1 MEEKLLVR
9 KVSALQVRGRARGAQ
24 DFSLREIMGSRTWT
38 SQRDAATFSPLTAR
52 QPLEIPNRAEES
64 WDPRTP
70 CPARPHSHHT
80 LVRDQ
85 GNGKSLKACVRG
97 FLVRRQ
103 FQSLRAE
110 YEAIVREV
118 EGDLGTLQW
127 TEGRIP
133 RPRFVPEKAKSH
145 QTWKAGDRVAN
156 PEQGLWKHFPCKES
170 EGEATWE
177 EIVLKKSGESSA
189 NQGSVCRDHS
199 SWLQMEQNRKPSQ
212 EETRDMTRMENPE
225 ATDPR
230 LPHSQPQLQE
240 LQYHCSHLAMELLW
254 LQQAI
259 NSRKEYL
266 ILKQTLRFPEA
277 GPIREEPSVCP
288 EHGEQTCERNQSQPS
303 APLED
308 QSYRDR
314 TAGEREQEND
324 SCQRVKSAHRSP
336 GCLATTQ
343 KNIAGA
349 KCREPCYS
357 RSGPPSN
364 SQALGDRLT
373 KGPDD
378 GRQTF
383 GGTCLLQMKIL
394 EDQIPR
400 GLKPRDHCP
409 RKSRTQLSALY
420 EDANIKEA
428 SPRKLDRKEPDCRTA
443 RTQELGLSGD
453 HIIWDET
460 LAGPEHSV
468 LDLWRTKPPKGQIPT
483 DRSSRDGTS
492 YEPSHEGQKN
502 QRTIP
507 WRSKSPEI
515 LSSTGAGCTGEE
527 QWRDRPWKTGPP
539 G

>member
-1 MEEKLLVR
+1 MEEKVLVR

-24 DFSLREIMGSRTWT
+24 DFSLREIMRSRTWT
-38 SQRDAATFSPLTAR
+38 SQRDAATFSPLT
-52 QPLEIPNRAEES
+52 ES

-127 TEGRIP
+127 TEGQIP
-133 RPRFVPEKAKSH
+133 RPRFLPEKAKSH

-170 EGEATWE
+170 EGVATWE
-177 EIVLKKSGESSA
+177 EMVLKKSGESSA

-314 TAGEREQEND
+314 TREQEND

-420 EDANIKEA
+420 EDANIKET
-428 SPRKLDRKEPDCRTA
+428 SPRKLDHKE
-443 RTQELGLSGD
+443 TQELGLSGD
-453 HIIWDET
+453 HIIWDGT

>member
-1 MEEKLLVR
+1 MTHFAGAQAAGPLGSMEEKLLVR
-9 KVSALQVRGRARGAQ
+9 KVSALQ
-24 DFSLREIMGSRTWT
+24 
-38 SQRDAATFSPLTAR
+38 
-52 QPLEIPNRAEES
+52 
-64 WDPRTP
+64 
-70 CPARPHSHHT
+70 
-80 LVRDQ
+80 
-85 GNGKSLKACVRG
+85 ACVRG

-133 RPRFVPEKAKSH
+133 RPRFLPEKAKSH

-177 EIVLKKSGESSA
+177 EMVLKKSGESSA

-225 ATDPR
+225 ATDSR

-314 TAGEREQEND
+314 TAGEPPLEDQSYRDRTAGEPPLEDQSYRDRTAGEPPLEDQSYRDRTTGEPPLEDQSYRDRTTGEREQEND

-373 KGPDD
+373 KRPDD

-409 RKSRTQLSALY
+409 RKSRTQLSALC
-420 EDANIKEA
+420 EDANIKET
-428 SPRKLDRKEPDCRTA
+428 SPRKLDHKEPDCRTA
-443 RTQELGLSGD
+443 RTQELGLLGD
-453 HIIWDET
+453 HIIWDGT

-492 YEPSHEGQKN
+492 YEPSHEGQKK

>member
-1 MEEKLLVR
+1 MEPELLVR
-9 KVSALQVRGRARGAQ
+9 KVSALQVRGRARGSR
-24 DFSLREIMGSRTWT
+24 DFSLRDIMGSRTWT
-38 SQRDAATFSPLTAR
+38 SQRDATRFSPLTAR
-52 QPLEIPNRAEES
+52 Q
-64 WDPRTP
+64 
-70 CPARPHSHHT
+70 
-80 LVRDQ
+80 
-85 GNGKSLKACVRG
+85 
-97 FLVRRQ
+97 LVRRQ

-133 RPRFVPEKAKSH
+133 RPRFLPEKAKSH

-156 PEQGLWKHFPCKES
+156 PEQGLWNHFPCEES

-177 EIVLKKSGESSA
+177 EMVLKKSGESSA
-189 NQGSVCRDHS
+189 NQGNLCRDHS

-212 EETRDMTRMENPE
+212 EETRDTTRMENPE
-225 ATDPR
+225 ATDQR

-240 LQYHCSHLAMELLW
+240 LQYHRSHLAMELLW

-266 ILKQTLRFPEA
+266 LLKQTLRSPEA
-277 GPIREEPSVCP
+277 GLIREEPHVCL
-288 EHGEQTCERNQSQPS
+288 EHGEQACERDQSQPS

-308 QSYRDR
+308 QSYRDG
-314 TAGEREQEND
+314 TTGQVEQEDD
-324 SCQRVKSAHRSP
+324 SCHRVRSPHRSP
-336 GCLATTQ
+336 GSLATTQ

-357 RSGPPSN
+357 KSGPPLSIPSN

-373 KGPDD
+373 KGPVD

-394 EDQIPR
+394 EDQTPR

-420 EDANIKEA
+420 EDSHIKI
-428 SPRKLDRKEPDCRTA
+428 SPRKLDHKEPDCRTA
-443 RTQELGLSGD
+443 RTQELGLSED
-453 HIIWDET
+453 HIIWDGT

-468 LDLWRTKPPKGQIPT
+468 LHLWRTKPPKGQAPT

-492 YEPSHEGQKN
+492 NEPSHEGRKS

-515 LSSTGAGCTGEE
+515 LSSIAAGCTGEE
-527 QWRDRPWKTGPP
+527 QTGLP

>member
-1 MEEKLLVR
+1 M
-9 KVSALQVRGRARGAQ
+9 
-24 DFSLREIMGSRTWT
+24 
-38 SQRDAATFSPLTAR
+38 
-52 QPLEIPNRAEES
+52 
-64 WDPRTP
+64 
-70 CPARPHSHHT
+70 
-80 LVRDQ
+80 
-85 GNGKSLKACVRG
+85 
-97 FLVRRQ
+97 
-103 FQSLRAE
+103 
-110 YEAIVREV
+110 
-118 EGDLGTLQW
+118 
-127 TEGRIP
+127 
-133 RPRFVPEKAKSH
+133 
-145 QTWKAGDRVAN
+145 
-156 PEQGLWKHFPCKES
+156 
-170 EGEATWE
+170 
-177 EIVLKKSGESSA
+177 
-189 NQGSVCRDHS
+189 
-199 SWLQMEQNRKPSQ
+199 
-212 EETRDMTRMENPE
+212 
-225 ATDPR
+225 
-230 LPHSQPQLQE
+230 
-240 LQYHCSHLAMELLW
+240 
-254 LQQAI
+254 
-259 NSRKEYL
+259 
-266 ILKQTLRFPEA
+266 
-277 GPIREEPSVCP
+277 CP

-314 TAGEREQEND
+314 TTGEREQEND

-420 EDANIKEA
+420 EDPNIKET
-428 SPRKLDRKEPDCRTA
+428 SPRKLDHKEPDCQTA

-453 HIIWDET
+453 HIIWDGT
-460 LAGPEHSV
+460 LARPEHSV
-468 LDLWRTKPPKGQIPT
+468 LDLWRTKPPKAT

-502 QRTIP
+502 QRTTP

-515 LSSTGAGCTGEE
+515 LSSTGTGCTGEE
-527 QWRDRPWKTGPP
+527 QWRGRPWKTGPP

>member
-1 MEEKLLVR
+1 MELNQKSKQAAPCPASPPCAFPPGLRGDSPAPRTFKYTLRLWEGESGAGATQVHLSRGRLYPALEEVAVGTAGAGPTPAHAQERRRLMTHFAGAQTAGPLGSMEEKLLVR
-9 KVSALQVRGRARGAQ
+9 KVSALQ
-24 DFSLREIMGSRTWT
+24 
-38 SQRDAATFSPLTAR
+38 
-52 QPLEIPNRAEES
+52 
-64 WDPRTP
+64 
-70 CPARPHSHHT
+70 
-80 LVRDQ
+80 
-85 GNGKSLKACVRG
+85 
-97 FLVRRQ
+97 
-103 FQSLRAE
+103 
-110 YEAIVREV
+110 
-118 EGDLGTLQW
+118 
-127 TEGRIP
+127 
-133 RPRFVPEKAKSH
+133 KAKSH

-177 EIVLKKSGESSA
+177 EMVLKKSGESSA

-225 ATDPR
+225 ATDSR

-314 TAGEREQEND
+314 TAGEPPLEDQSYRDRTTGEREQEND

-409 RKSRTQLSALY
+409 RKSRTQLSALC
-420 EDANIKEA
+420 EDANIKET
-428 SPRKLDRKEPDCRTA
+428 SPRKLDHKEPDCRTA

-453 HIIWDET
+453 HIIWDGT

-492 YEPSHEGQKN
+492 YEPSHEGQKK